1 MSPLRDTTPDLSC
14 TIAGVRFPLCI
25 MNASGALCVT
35 REELDALGRSSAGA
49 IVTKSMTLEPRDGN
63 PEPRYFPF
71 SPSDQFVRA
80 RLPADSHVNTASI
93 NSMGLP
99 NLGYQAYAELIP
111 ALKTFKKPVIASI
124 AGLCEDDFPEIA
136 RTISKAG
143 PDLIEVNLSC
153 PNIPGKPQIGY
164 DFEASERLIR
174 KVRAVVDRPMGVKLP
189 PYFDPAHHA
198 AMAEVLKRAP
208 VDFLSLI
215 NSVGNA
221 LVIDPERETVMI
233 KPKGG
238 FGGLGGSVIKAV
250 ALANV
255 RAFWKALDGRIPII
269 GVGGVMSGTDVFE
282 HLLAGAT
289 AVQVGTAL
297 VEEGTGVFERLAAEL
312 RAVLIKKKYLSSSAV
327 VGRLKEL

>member
-1 MSPLRDTTPDLSC
+1 
-14 TIAGVRFPLCI
+14 

-35 REELDALGRSSAGA
+35 REELEALGRSRAGA
-49 IVTKSMTLEPRDGN
+49 IVTKSMTLESRAGN
-63 PEPRYFPF
+63 PEPRYYSFGGG
-71 SPSDQFVRA
+71 
-80 RLPADSHVNTASI
+80 SI

-99 NLGYQAYAELIP
+99 NLGYRAYAELIP
-111 ALKTFKKPVIASI
+111 ALKAFGKPVIASV
-124 AGLCEDDFPEIA
+124 AGLGEDDFPEIA
-136 RTISKAG
+136 RVISRAG
-143 PDLIEVNLSC
+143 PDLVEVNLSC

-174 KVRAVVDRPMGVKLP
+174 RVRAVVTQPMGVKLP

-221 LVIDPERETVMI
+221 LVIDPERESVVI

-238 FGGLGGSVIKAV
+238 FGGLGGAIIKPV

-255 RAFWKALDGRIPII
+255 RAFWKAFEGRIPII
-269 GVGGVMSGTDVFE
+269 GVGGVTHGLDAFE
-282 HLLAGAT
+282 HLLAGAS

-297 VEEGTGVFERLAAEL
+297 VEEGTGVFDRIAAEL
-312 RAVLIKKKYLSSSAV
+312 RAVLEKKGYPSAAAA